1 MAKIFIDPGHG
12 GADSGA
18 FANGI
23 KEKNVNLNV
32 ALKLAKLLRNNG
44 FDVKLSRETD
54 IFVDLATRSKM
65 SNDFGSDLFISIHHN
80 AGGGDGYE
88 VLHSVH
94 AGKDDRLAR
103 LIGEEFSRF
112 QNAHGVGVI
121 THPSASNPK
130 IDYLSVLRL
139 TECEAKVLTEY
150 AFLDSKDSQIIDTAE
165 ELSREAY
172 LIAYAVCKYVG
183 IKFKDIGG
191 K

>member
-1 MAKIFIDPGHG
+1 MAKIFSDPGHG
-12 GADSGA
+12 GHDSGA

-32 ALKLAKLLRNNG
+32 SLKLAKLLKHNG
-44 FDVKLSRETD
+44 FDIKLSRETD
-54 IFVDLATRSKM
+54 VFIELDDRSKM
-65 SNDFGSDLFISIHHN
+65 SNAFGADLFISIHHN
-80 AGGGDGYE
+80 AGGGDGFE

-103 LIGEEFSRF
+103 LIGEEFSKF
-112 QNAHGVGVI
+112 QNSHGVGVI
-121 THPSASNPK
+121 THPGTSNPNT
-130 IDYLSVLRL
+130 DYLSVLRL
-139 TECEAKVLTEY
+139 TKCDARVLTEY
-150 AFLDSKDSQIIDTAE
+150 AFLDSNDSRIVDSAE
-165 ELSREAY
+165 EQSREAY